1 MEPLPMRKTSQ
12 THAAQVRCSGGFSLV
27 ELLVAIAIIGLL
39 AALTV
44 PALTSVMQSS
54 DLTRGGQLVADQVN
68 LGRQT
73 ASSQNAVIELRFIK
87 VPGRK
92 GYAATQLWRADDSGQ
107 MSPSRRVV
115 NLPQSVTIADN
126 TLSPAIASL
135 PTGSMTFNGSSTD
148 YRALQIRPTGEI
160 TPIVEMKSLVLTIV
174 PDVFAANTTLPAN
187 YFLVQIN
194 PVTGTPL
201 VYRP

>member
-1 MEPLPMRKTSQ
+1 MEPLPMKTTSRP
-12 THAAQVRCSGGFSLV
+12 QVSVASGSRAFSLV
-27 ELLVAIAIIGLL
+27 ELLVVIAIIGLL
-39 AALTV
+39 AAITV

-73 ASSQNAVIELRFIK
+73 ASSQNAVIELRLIK

-107 MSPSRRVV
+107 MSPSRRIV
-115 NLPQSVTIADN
+115 NLPQSVAIADN
-126 TLSPAIASL
+126 ILSPAIASL
-135 PTGSMTFNGSSTD
+135 PTGTMTLSGANTD

-160 TPIVEMKSLVLTIV
+160 TPIVGMKDLVLTIV
-174 PDVFAANTTLPAN
+174 PEVFTGNTTLPAN

>member
-1 MEPLPMRKTSQ
+1 MEPLPMSTPIRS
-12 THAAQVRCSGGFSLV
+12 HLSPWYSPRGFSLV

-39 AALTV
+39 AAITV

-54 DLTRGGQLVADQVN
+54 DLTRGGQLVSDQVN

-73 ASSQNAVIELRFIK
+73 ASAQNTVIELRLIK
-87 VPGRK
+87 IPGRK

-107 MSPSRRVV
+107 MSPSRRIV

-126 TLSPAIASL
+126 TLSPAVAGL
-135 PTGSMTFNGSSTD
+135 PAGTMMLNGSSVD

-160 TPIVEMKSLVLTIV
+160 TPVVEMKDLVLTIV
-174 PDVFAANTTLPAN
+174 PEIFAGNTSLPAN

>member
-1 MEPLPMRKTSQ
+1 MRKKSQ
-12 THAAQVRCSGGFSLV
+12 THAARVGCSGGFSLV

-160 TPIVEMKSLVLTIV
+160 TPIVDMKSLVLTIV
-174 PDVFAANTTLPAN
+174 PEVFAANTTLPAN